1 MIVPSE
7 EITSIFNWKLIDK
20 PAVPGSFTNVEENE
34 DFELLFM
41 VNIDEM
47 KLKEALRNSQRP
59 PGAAVRKFLWKR
71 ILLRDEGITQSTLKG
86 YNQKKACLF
95 GKDLDIE
102 ASLPNFVDTDH
113 LIYYYLN
120 EEVSLFLGISFQVN
134 SS

>member
-1 MIVPSE
+1 MCVIKKASKARQVSMIVPSE

-86 YNQKKACLF
+86 YNQKKA
-95 GKDLDIE
+95 
-102 ASLPNFVDTDH
+102 
-113 LIYYYLN
+113 
-120 EEVSLFLGISFQVN
+120 
-134 SS
+134 